1 MSLGRAYVGQRPT
14 ESSVPPDNFSKPD
27 HRLHRIVDAV
37 LDLPEAEREQ
47 AIVALCGGDPKLE
60 ASVRRAITPGEQADL
75 EREIASMAQTATSIS
90 DPMAASTRLGPYHLL
105 ERLGEGAFGEVYV
118 AEQTEPVRR
127 RVAIKVLKAG
137 MGSRQVI
144 ARFEAERQALA
155 IMDHPSI
162 ARIYDAGET
171 PLGLP
176 YFVME
181 LVRGH
186 PITAYC
192 NEHRLS
198 LRDRLALMIPVCGAV
213 QHAHQRGIIHRD
225 IKPSNVLVTV
235 LDGKAIPK
243 VIDFGIAKAL
253 GPTLTDATIYTQFR
267 QFIGTP
273 AYMSPE
279 QMALSAVDVDTRSDV
294 YSLGA
299 LLYELVSGSPPF
311 DAETL
316 LKAGLDELRRVV
328 RETDPPT
335 PSSRV
340 SSRDAGS
347 QTAFATAMR
356 MPTDRLSSQLRGE
369 VDWIVTKAT
378 ERDRARRYQSPL
390 ELASDIEAY
399 LAGAAV
405 KAGPRSHIYLAR
417 KFVRKHRVPL
427 SIGGALVLGLA
438 ATAVGTSI
446 GLSREAAARAE
457 AVNNERIARESEQ
470 AANQSEAEAQAERL
484 KAEQS
489 ARDAGDALQMLT
501 GVIAAA
507 DPAHVGGKKDMT
519 VGEMLD
525 RLVER
530 LDQSEAGAA
539 PPIQPRVMLRLRSD
553 AAGVYYWQGRIEDG
567 KVQAAKGLAMAES
580 LYGPDSLEAAKAITL
595 VVSGHWF
602 GRGATTE
609 GERLARRRLDILAK
623 HGQGDSIEAIDALHG
638 LNLMLHAQGR
648 SVECGEICRDLIRRY
663 EAMEKPPV
671 VGYATAYAD
680 LALSD
685 LARGRAEAALAHI
698 EKCIQIY
705 ESRLDEQA
713 RRQYISRPYATKA
726 NALLALG
733 RVEEA
738 QQAART
744 SMVISDALRGP
755 DHPYPMYE
763 RRVLINVLM
772 EGGQIDEAQALTSA
786 YERLQA
792 ATGATPGLPELSR
805 RAMLLR
811 RAGQQPEA
819 LALWERAR
827 AALNAVRAAQP
838 GGLPTPSTIGPAE
851 IAEGFSERLGVLTD
865 LGRVRDGLAEAEAA
879 FADARAFFAASGD
892 DTPTNW
898 RMRRIAAELLRAY
911 EALSD
916 EPGGEAAKQLR
927 ERYPDL
933 KPAQGFKPTPASP

>member
-1 MSLGRAYVGQRPT
+1 MRPDK
-14 ESSVPPDNFSKPD
+14 SNQPD

-47 AIVALCGGDPKLE
+47 AIVALCGGDPRLE
-60 ASVRRAITPGEQADL
+60 ASARRAITPGEQADF
-75 EREIASMAQTATSIS
+75 EREIASMTQAATSMS
-90 DPMAASTRLGPYHLL
+90 GPGAADARVGPYHLL

-127 RVAIKVLKAG
+127 KVAVKVLKAG
-137 MGSRQVI
+137 MGSRQII

-162 ARIYDAGET
+162 AKIYDAGET
-171 PLGLP
+171 ALGLP

-181 LVRGH
+181 LVRGQ

-198 LRDRLALMIPVCGAV
+198 LRDRLALMIPVCDAI

-235 LDGKAIPK
+235 LDGKPIPK

-299 LLYELVSGSPPF
+299 LLYELVTGSPPL
-311 DAETL
+311 DAETI

-340 SSRDAGS
+340 SSRDARS
-347 QTAFATAMR
+347 RTALAAAMR
-356 MPTDRLSSQLRGE
+356 TPADRLTSQLRGE

-378 ERDRARRYQSPL
+378 ERDRSRRYQSPR
-390 ELASDIEAY
+390 ELASDVEAY

-405 KAGPRSHIYLAR
+405 KAGPRSRVYLAR
-417 KFVRKHRVPL
+417 KFARKHGVPL
-427 SIGGALVLGLA
+427 AIGGALVLGLV

-446 GLSREAAARAE
+446 GLAREAAARAD
-457 AVNNERIARESEQ
+457 AVRNERIARESEK
-470 AANQSEAEAQAERL
+470 AAQQSAAEAQAERL
-484 KAEQS
+484 RAEQN
-489 ARDAGDALQMLT
+489 ARDASDALQMLT

-553 AAGVYYWQGRIEDG
+553 AAGVYYWQGRVEEG
-567 KVQAAKGLAMAES
+567 KVQAAKSLAMAES
-580 LYGPDSLEAAKAITL
+580 LYGPDSLEVSKAITL
-595 VVSGHWF
+595 VVSGHIF
-602 GRGATTE
+602 GRTAPEE
-609 GERLARRRLDILAK
+609 GERLARRRIAILAM
-623 HGQGDSIEAIDALHG
+623 HGQSDALEYLDALHG
-638 LNLMLHAQGR
+638 LNLVLQLQGR
-648 SVECGEICRDLIRRY
+648 FVEAGETCRNLIDRY
-663 EAMEKPPV
+663 EAMENAPV
-671 VGYATAYAD
+671 VWHATAHAD
-680 LALSD
+680 LALSE
-685 LARGRAEAALAHI
+685 LARGRAGAGLSQIQHCI
-698 EKCIQIY
+698 EIY
-705 ESRLDEQA
+705 ESKLDEEAQ
-713 RRQYISRPYATKA
+713 RRYISRPYATLA
-726 NALLALG
+726 SVLLALG
-733 RVEEA
+733 RLDDAER
-738 QQAART
+738 AART
-744 SMVISDALRGP
+744 SMAISDALRGP
-755 DHPYPMYE
+755 DHPYPHRE
-763 RRVLINVLM
+763 RRVFIEVLTM
-772 EGGQIDEAQALTSA
+772 RGLTNEARSMLERHDRAISASGGQ
-786 YERLQA
+786 
-792 ATGATPGLPELSR
+792 PGLAELAL
-805 RAMLLR
+805 RAALLR
-811 RAGQQPEA
+811 REGQHEDA
-819 LALWERAR
+819 LALWQRAR
-827 AALNAVRAAQP
+827 DALMATRAAQP
-838 GGLPTPSTIGPAE
+838 GIAPAASNIGPAE
-851 IAEGFSERLGVLTD
+851 IAEGFAERLGVLTD
-865 LGRVRDGLAEAEAA
+865 LGRPRDGLAEAEAA

-898 RMRRIAAELLRAY
+898 RLRRFAAELLRAY
-911 EALSD
+911 EALGD
-916 EPGGEAAKQLR
+916 EPGREAARQLR
-927 ERYPDL
+927 DRYPDL
-933 KPAQGFKPTPASP
+933 KPAPGFKPTLTSP